1 MGIQSTHGQTG
12 HAQAGSHSTSTRE
25 APLQRWALKRQRKG
39 QRATENVKK
48 FLLEKFNRGVT
59 TGKIYFKDQVVIL
72 TVYKKIRP
80 TSWIQHDEEH

>member
-1 MGIQSTHGQTG
+1 MGIQSTHGQMG
-12 HAQAGSHSTSTRE
+12 HAQAGSHSMSTRE

-48 FLLEKFNRGVT
+48 FLLEKFNREVT

-80 TSWIQHDEEH
+80 TS